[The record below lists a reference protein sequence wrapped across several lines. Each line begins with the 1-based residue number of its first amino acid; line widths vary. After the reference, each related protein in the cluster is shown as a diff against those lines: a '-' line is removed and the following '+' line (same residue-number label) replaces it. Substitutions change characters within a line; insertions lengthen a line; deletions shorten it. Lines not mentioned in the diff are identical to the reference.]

1 MMRRGMFLTALLLA
15 VIGGW
20 TLAQDEVAYYQS
32 AAFNVPILAGWQDQS
47 AAGAAQYHLEA
58 EQATIRV
65 AMVDASDAQ
74 AGAEAD
80 LRRWLGAAPGQPVY
94 SGKVNLADGTWR
106 SLVYDMDETR
116 AASVMARQAGN
127 RVIVISFL
135 ESDPAARTLMLT
147 VAQADD
153 TQPDASPEIAA
164 AAMSLAGV
172 DMTSLAPLGIAS
184 LPSGEW
190 STFETDSVS
199 AMGMVFGNDS
209 YVALREG
216 APGDLAALADAYSR
230 ALLGFF
236 ITPDNS
242 LYLALG
248 LAASFLILGLLAG
261 SFVWRGRNLRK
272 DLALIAQLQKQ
283 AEGQSL

>member
-1 MMRRGMFLTALLLA
+1 MMRRGKFLAALLLA
-15 VIGGW
+15 LVGGW
-20 TLAQDEVAYYQS
+20 TVAQDEVAYYQS

-47 AAGAAQYHLEA
+47 AEGAAQYHLEA

-80 LRRWLGAAPGQPVY
+80 LRRWLGANPREPVY

-106 SLVYDMDETR
+106 SLVYDLDESTT
-116 AASVMARQAGN
+116 ASVMARRAGE

-135 ESDPAARTLMLT
+135 ESDPSARTLLLT
-147 VAQADD
+147 VARADD
-153 TQPDASPEIAA
+153 TPDDASREIADA
-164 AAMSLAGV
+164 ALTLAGI
-172 DMTSLAPLGIAS
+172 DMTALAPAGLTA

-190 STFETDSVS
+190 VAYETDSVA

-216 APGDLAALADAYSR
+216 APGDLAALADAYIR

-248 LAASFLILGLLAG
+248 LAASFLILALLAG
-261 SFVWRGRNLRK
+261 SFAWRARNLRK
-272 DLALIAQLQKQ
+272 DLALIAQLQRKPD
-283 AEGQSL
+283 